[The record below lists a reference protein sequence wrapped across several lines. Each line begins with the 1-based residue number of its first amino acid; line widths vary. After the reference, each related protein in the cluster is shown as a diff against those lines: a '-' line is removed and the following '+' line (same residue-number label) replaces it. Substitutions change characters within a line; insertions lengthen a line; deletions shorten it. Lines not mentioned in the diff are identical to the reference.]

1 MSEETVKPTPEERR
15 KKRLKALNKI
25 VKAAGWKNWNEYQ
38 TAVIKGNI
46 KIQDLKI
53 RLLMK

>member
-46 KIQDLKI
+46 KIQDKPEE
-53 RLLMK
+53 